1 MLTVLALV
9 GALAVLFVAAAVATH
24 EGDVLRDAPRDAA
37 DLDLPDGPL
46 QPEDVA
52 DVRLG
57 LALRGYRMDEVD
69 HLLERVVADLVARG
83 GRVRELEAALAAVTD
98 RQQRAIDLLDATVE
112 AERNDATVAVRDTDL
127 AEAERNDATVA
138 VRDADLAEAERNDAT
153 VAVRDADLAEARH
166 RSREAAAELE
176 AQSVVAPPLAGR
188 GRFLGIRVRTT
199 EGERTDRR
207 PADSGTADRGTADR
221 GAADRGAAGSGTAD
235 SGTPDTPTSD
245 CPVAGERAVPG
256 EEHHSAPDR
265 VGGDSSRP

>member
-98 RQQRAIDLLDATVE
+98 RQQRANDLLDATVE
-112 AERNDATVAVRDTDL
+112 AERC
-127 AEAERNDATVA
+127 DATVA
-138 VRDADLAEAERNDAT
+138 VRDADLAEAQ
-153 VAVRDADLAEARH
+153 H

-176 AQSVVAPPLAGR
+176 AQSAVAPPLGGR

-199 EGERTDRR
+199 EGERTDRGA
-207 PADSGTADRGTADR
+207 ADSGTTDRGPVDS
-221 GAADRGAAGSGTAD
+221 GAANRGTVD
-235 SGTPDTPTSD
+235 SEMPDSATSD

-256 EEHHSAPDR
+256 EEHHSASDR

>member
-138 VRDADLAEAERNDAT
+138 VRDADLAEA
-153 VAVRDADLAEARH
+153 RH

-207 PADSGTADRGTADR
+207 PADRGTADR

>member
-24 EGDVLRDAPRDAA
+24 EGDVLRDAPHDAA

-98 RQQRAIDLLDATVE
+98 RQQRANDLLDATVE
-112 AERNDATVAVRDTDL
+112 AERCDATVAVRDADL
-127 AEAERNDATVA
+127 AEAESNDATVA
-138 VRDADLAEAERNDAT
+138 VRDADLAEAQ
-153 VAVRDADLAEARH
+153 H

-176 AQSVVAPPLAGR
+176 AQSAVAPPLGGR

-199 EGERTDRR
+199 EGERTDRGA
-207 PADSGTADRGTADR
+207 ADSGTTDRGPVDS
-221 GAADRGAAGSGTAD
+221 GAANRGTVD
-235 SGTPDTPTSD
+235 SEMPDSATSD

-256 EEHHSAPDR
+256 EEHHSASDR